1 MVANK
6 YLFFIFGKNT
16 KEGKPYTKVRTC
28 IQSPACRHKNLTHL
42 NQQKHFKAFGYHT
55 KAIEL
60 NPNLATAYYNRG
72 IVLKSL
78 GKTEAAIADFTKA
91 RDLKINKAY

>member
-1 MVANK
+1 K
-6 YLFFIFGKNT
+6 YPEAIAD
-16 KEGKPYTKVRTC
+16 Y
-28 IQSPACRHKNLTHL
+28 
-42 NQQKHFKAFGYHT
+42 T

-91 RDLKINKAY
+91 RDLKINKAN

>member
-1 MVANK
+1 MNPITRASPLEPCALTSVK
-6 YLFFIFGKNT
+6 TF
-16 KEGKPYTKVRTC
+16 
-28 IQSPACRHKNLTHL
+28 QSLCRLHQGDRIH
-42 NQQKHFKAFGYHT
+42 
-55 KAIEL
+55 
-60 NPNLATAYYNRG
+60 PNLATAYYNRG

>member
-1 MVANK
+1 K
-6 YLFFIFGKNT
+6 YPEAIAD
-16 KEGKPYTKVRTC
+16 Y
-28 IQSPACRHKNLTHL
+28 
-42 NQQKHFKAFGYHT
+42 T

-91 RDLKINKAY
+91 REPIWSKPLPQYIRQK